1 VLCAVIG
8 RVPSD
13 YRLHPALAARL
24 LGVGLL
30 LNAVLV
36 VVGTVLIAVLHLSTA
51 YITVLVA
58 LVVAVVLGGFALGR
72 TVVVHLDDQGYR
84 VRFVRGAGVRAAR
97 WVEVEDAV
105 STEVGGSPCVVL
117 RLQDGRT
124 TVIPMEAVAGDRSEF
139 VRDLQEHL
147 ERGHG
152 IRRLS

>member
-8 RVPSD
+8 LVPSD

-36 VVGTVLIAVLHLSTA
+36 VLGTVLISLLHLSTA

-72 TVVVHLDDQGYR
+72 TVVVHLDDDGYR
-84 VRFVRGAGVRAAR
+84 VRYVRGAGVRESR
-97 WVEVEDAV
+97 WVEVEEAV
-105 STEVGGSPCVVL
+105 TAEVGGRPCVVL

-124 TVIPMEAVAGDRSEF
+124 TVIPVEAVAGDREEF

-147 ERGHG
+147 QRGHG
-152 IRRLS
+152 IRRIS

>member
-8 RVPSD
+8 PVPSD

-36 VVGTVLIAVLHLSTA
+36 VLGTVLIAVLRLSTG

-72 TVVVHLDDQGYR
+72 TVVVHLDDDGYR
-84 VRFVRGAGVRAAR
+84 VRFVRGAGVTEAR
-97 WVEVEDAV
+97 WVEVEEAV
-105 STEVGGSPCVVL
+105 TAEVSGTPCVVL

-124 TVIPMEAVAGDRSEF
+124 TVIPVEAVAGDREEF

-147 ERGHG
+147 QRGHG
-152 IRRLS
+152 IRRIS